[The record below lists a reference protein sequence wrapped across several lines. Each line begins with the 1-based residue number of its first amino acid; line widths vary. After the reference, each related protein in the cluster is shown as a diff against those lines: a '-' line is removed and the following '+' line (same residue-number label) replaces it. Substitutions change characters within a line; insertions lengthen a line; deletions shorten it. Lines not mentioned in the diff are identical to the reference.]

1 MAGLEH
7 YVANGK
13 REEYEALKNKKVQ
26 KHNEM
31 ASVEESEDG
40 SGAAR

>member
-7 YVANGK
+7 YVADDK
-13 REEYEALKNKKVQ
+13 REEYEALKNKKV
-26 KHNEM
+26 KKNNEI
-31 ASVEESEDG
+31 ASVGESEDG